1 MKKLSILVAIFLIG
15 VLAVSCGG
23 SDEAKAVKTGFA
35 SDTTIAD
42 SISADG
48 ATNGEGAGYS
58 KVVGVL
64 VDEDGVIVDCV
75 IDAVQTKIEFS
86 SAGKI
91 VTPLDTTFDSKNV
104 LGDAYGMK
112 AASGIQKEW
121 NEQAAFLA
129 DYVVGKTVEDLDGIA
144 LDAEG
149 APTDEELTAGVTIHI
164 APYLAVIKEAVANA
178 TDLGAMEGD
187 TLGLG
192 IVTAISHSADFSAE
206 GDGVAQAYST
216 YALASKNADGVIT
229 SAIIDAS
236 QANITFDAAGKLT
249 VAVDTTF
256 VTKNELG
263 DDYGM
268 KVASSIQKEWYEQ
281 AAAFAAFA
289 TGKTIDEV
297 KGVSMDAEGLVTDE
311 ELAAQVTVHVGDFI
325 KCLEMATM

>member
-23 SDEAKAVKTGFA
+23 TEAKAVKTGFA

-86 SAGKI
+86 SEGKI
-91 VTPLDTTFDSKNV
+91 VTPLDATFDSKNV

-112 AASGIQKEW
+112 AASGIGKEW

-129 DYVVGKTVEDLDGIA
+129 DYVVGKTIEEVKGIA

-149 APTDEELTAGVTIHI
+149 TATDEELLAGVTMHI
-164 APYLAVIKEAVANA
+164 GPYLAVIEEAVANA
-178 TDLGAMEGD
+178 TDLGAKEGD

-192 IVTAISHSADFSAE
+192 ILTGISHSADFSAE

-216 YALASKNADGVIT
+216 YALASKDADGMIT

-249 VAVDTTF
+249 VAVDTAF